1 MIIFR
6 RIQHIL
12 VKPVTDWG
20 YLQLNSS
27 APLPDSLLIN
37 IKTPPDPEIVGSSH
51 KEQQDEERPPKKLYF
66 YEFGGVFTGNSD
78 STLEETATF
87 NPEIFFYVL
96 LPPIIFHAGYRQ
108 DFLRKL

>member
-1 MIIFR
+1 MALPLNSILTWNFLIIFR

-51 KEQQDEERPPKKLYF
+51 K
-66 YEFGGVFTGNSD
+66 G
-78 STLEETATF
+78 
-87 NPEIFFYVL
+87 
-96 LPPIIFHAGYRQ
+96 
-108 DFLRKL
+108 

>member
-1 MIIFR
+1 MNVNGFTIYYFNLESFIIFR

-37 IKTPPDPEIVGSSH
+37 IKTPPELGIAGLENSPAGSS
-51 KEQQDEERPPKKLYF
+51 R
-66 YEFGGVFTGNSD
+66 
-78 STLEETATF
+78 
-87 NPEIFFYVL
+87 
-96 LPPIIFHAGYRQ
+96 
-108 DFLRKL
+108 

>member
-1 MIIFR
+1 M
-6 RIQHIL
+6 
-12 VKPVTDWG
+12 TDWG

-66 YEFGGVFTGNSD
+66 YEFGGV
-78 STLEETATF
+78 
-87 NPEIFFYVL
+87 
-96 LPPIIFHAGYRQ
+96 
-108 DFLRKL
+108 